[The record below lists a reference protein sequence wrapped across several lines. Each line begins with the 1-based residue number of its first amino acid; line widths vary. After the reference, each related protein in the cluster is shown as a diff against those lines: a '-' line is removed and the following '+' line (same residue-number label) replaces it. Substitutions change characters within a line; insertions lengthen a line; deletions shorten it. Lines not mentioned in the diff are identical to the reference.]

1 MFSMWVTGFSTVFLD
16 PFMILAMVVGV
27 VFGIIFGALP
37 GLTCVAALSLFLPIT
52 YAMKSSMGLSMMTAI
67 YIGGTSG
74 GLISAILLNIPGTPA
89 SIATCFDGRPMALRG
104 EAGKALGV
112 AVFSSIFGTVFGIA
126 AMVMTSPALAALTI
140 KFGPWEYFG
149 VTICALTLIS
159 SLCGKSLIIG
169 LLSAVFGMM
178 FATIGLAPIDSAQRF
193 TFGSVELSSGFSL
206 LTVLVG
212 LYAISEV
219 ISTASG
225 TSGKDTT
232 MISDYKIKGLGFTW
246 AEMKTQTKNL
256 LISALIGLGI
266 GILPGIGGSTSNI
279 VAYSVAKNTSKYP
292 EKFGTGIID
301 GVVAPETANNACI
314 GGAMIPLL
322 TLGIPGDGSTAIL
335 LGAFL
340 LHGLQPGPLLF
351 QTNGDVVYSIFAS
364 MIMSTLIMGTIMYL
378 GMRMFVKILKVP
390 SYILMPIV
398 VVLCCI
404 GAYAINS
411 RVFDVWALVGF
422 GMLGIIMQKIGLP
435 APPFIL
441 GFLLC
446 DAFETNLRRGLEYSN
461 GNIYEILTRPIAM
474 LFIVVTILSVAYS
487 IFTSVNKYRKSLG
500 GSKETGAL
508 L

>member
-1 MFSMWVTGFSTVFLD
+1 MISMLVAGFSTVFLD
-16 PFMILAMVVGV
+16 PYMILAIVVGV
-27 VFGIIFGALP
+27 AFGIVFGALP
-37 GLTCVAALSLFLPIT
+37 GLTCVAALSLFLPVT

-74 GLISAILLNIPGTPA
+74 GLISAILLNIPGTPS
-89 SIATCFDGRPMALRG
+89 SIATCFDGRPLALKG

-112 AVFSSIFGTVFGIA
+112 AVFSSIFGTCFGIA
-126 AMVMTSPALAALTI
+126 AMILTAPMLAALTI
-140 KFGPWEYFG
+140 QFGPWEYFG
-149 VTICALTLIS
+149 VTICALTLIA
-159 SLCGKSLIIG
+159 SLCGKSLITG

-178 FATIGLAPIDSAQRF
+178 FATIGFAPIDSAPRF

-219 ISTASG
+219 IATASG
-225 TSGKDTT
+225 SSGKDVT
-232 MISDYKIKGLGFTW
+232 MITDYKIKGLGFTW
-246 AEMKTQTKNL
+246 QEMKTQVKNL
-256 LISALIGLGI
+256 LVSCSIGLGI

-301 GVVAPETANNACI
+301 GVVAPESANNATI

-335 LGAFL
+335 LGGFL
-340 LHGLQPGPLLF
+340 LHNLQPGPLLF
-351 QTNGDVVYSIFAS
+351 QTNGSVVYSIFAS
-364 MIMSTLIMGTIMYL
+364 MILSTFVMGAIMYL
-378 GMRMFVKILKVP
+378 GMRVFVKILKVP
-390 SYILMPIV
+390 SYILMPVI

-411 RVFDVWALVGF
+411 RIFDVWALVAF
-422 GMLGIIMQKIGLP
+422 GLLGLVMQRFGLP

-446 DAFETNLRRGLEYSN
+446 EAFETNLRRGLEYSN
-461 GNIYEILTRPIAM
+461 GNIFEILSRPIAM
-474 LFIVVTILSVAYS
+474 VFIVVTVLSVAYS
-487 IFTSVNKYRKSLG
+487 IFSNVKMYRKSLYEPEE
-500 GSKETGAL
+500 SAV
-508 L
+508 